1 MQRNES
7 RPQTGHAPADDA
19 HVPFS
24 SNAVRLRP
32 RHWLF
37 VAAVL
42 AVLIYS
48 IPVLWTR
55 IEKLDAGPDY
65 RVPYRLSHDY
75 WHVRRY
81 FSRAAAENK
90 TLVLG
95 DSVVWG
101 HYVGKEETLS
111 HYLNELAGDAGFAN
125 LGIDGIHPAA
135 MAGLVEHYGT
145 DIADKRVLLH
155 LNLLWMSSR
164 RHDLT
169 SGKESALNHPK
180 LVSQFYPAV
189 PDYRA
194 SLSDRIG
201 IVVGRKVP
209 FFGWVD
215 HVRIAYFEDADLPR
229 WTLEHPYAN
238 PASAVTL
245 ELPSPGE
252 PPVSEQAARPW
263 TATGIRPFNPPW
275 VELETSL
282 QWRSF
287 RRTVEVLRSRA
298 NAVFVLVGPFNE
310 HMLGPESLA
319 TYRER
324 VRQAAAWLKEQ
335 GIPHAAPPPLPSEY
349 YADASHPLAE
359 GYRLL
364 AEQLMQDEAFLQ
376 FQQARADGH

>member
-1 MQRNES
+1 MPRNES
-7 RPQTGHAPADDA
+7 RSQTEHAREEDG
-19 HVPFS
+19 HVPFG

-32 RHWLF
+32 RQWLL

-55 IEKLDAGPDY
+55 IERLDAGPDY

-75 WHVRRY
+75 WHVGRY
-81 FSRAAAENK
+81 FGRVAAEDK

-101 HYVGKEETLS
+101 HYVSTKETLS
-111 HYLNELAGDAGFAN
+111 HYLNELAGDARFAN

-145 DIADKRVLLH
+145 DIAGKRVLLH

-180 LVSQFYPAV
+180 LVAQFYPAV

-194 SLSDRIG
+194 SLSERIG
-201 IVVGRKVP
+201 IVVGRNVS

-215 HVRIAYFEDADLPR
+215 HLRIAYFDDTDLAR
-229 WTLEHPYAN
+229 WTLDHPRDN
-238 PASAVTL
+238 PVGAVTL
-245 ELPSPGE
+245 ELPSPDE
-252 PPVSEQAARPW
+252 PPSPKPVAQPW
-263 TATGIRPFNPPW
+263 TATGMRPFNPPW

-287 RRTVEVLRSRA
+287 RRTVEVLRSRG
-298 NAVFVLVGPFNE
+298 NTVFVLVGPFNE

-319 TYRER
+319 TYRKR
-324 VRQAAAWLKEQ
+324 VRQAVEWLKEQ
-335 GIPHAAPPPLPSEY
+335 GIPHCAPPALPTEY

-359 GYRLL
+359 GYGLL
-364 AEQLMQDEAFLQ
+364 AEQLMEDEAFVR
-376 FQQARADGH
+376 FQRAGADGD